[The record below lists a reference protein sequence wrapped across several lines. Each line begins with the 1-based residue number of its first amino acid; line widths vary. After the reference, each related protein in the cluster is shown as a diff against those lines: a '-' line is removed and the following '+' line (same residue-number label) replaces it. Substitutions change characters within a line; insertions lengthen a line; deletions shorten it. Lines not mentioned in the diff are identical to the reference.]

1 MEVSFVL
8 FLLLLSQD
16 ISGAGGGLGLEGE
29 RSYLVV
35 HMVRLVDETGACLQ
49 VHSSVLK
56 DH

>member
-1 MEVSFVL
+1 MEVSFVF